1 MADKEA
7 AEIKIIEA
15 YMPKAAGD
23 EEIVAGVKAVIAEM
37 GSPTIKDMGTV
48 MKNVMARFNGA
59 GLRVDGKQV
68 SDAVKR
74 ELTDK

>member
-1 MADKEA
+1 
-7 AEIKIIEA
+7 
-15 YMPKAAGD
+15 
-23 EEIVAGVKAVIAEM
+23 
-37 GSPTIKDMGTV
+37 
-48 MKNVMARFNGA
+48 MARFNGA